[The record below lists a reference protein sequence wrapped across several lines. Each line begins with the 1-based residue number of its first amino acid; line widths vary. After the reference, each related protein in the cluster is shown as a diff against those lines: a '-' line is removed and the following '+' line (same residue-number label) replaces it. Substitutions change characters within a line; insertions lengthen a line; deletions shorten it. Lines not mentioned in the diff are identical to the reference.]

1 MNVSE
6 LLQIEGTDF
15 ENMRFALPPLSL
27 VELLGKMLKGD
38 INA

>member
-6 LLQIEGTDF
+6 ILRVEKTDF

-27 VELLGKMLKGD
+27 VEPLGKMP
-38 INA
+38 